1 MDLQCL
7 SADVLDMGPVLCLLS
22 AACFGAMAIFGKL
35 AYAAGISPEALLVVR
50 FGVAAGLLAMLLLLR
65 PGLRRDPAGP
75 GRRTD
80 PARVT
85 LCLLVTA
92 LGLGAIGYAPRHPR
106 VAAGVLFNDGLGGI
120 LLVRPTY
127 KPFWDL
133 PGGYVEVGESPRQAA
148 VREVK
153 EELGIDVDAN
163 ALLSVDRTHHKDEGD
178 KLLFIFDGG
187 LLSPE
192 RVRSMRFQDGE
203 VGEARFVVE

>member
-1 MDLQCL
+1 
-7 SADVLDMGPVLCLLS
+7 VTN
-22 AACFGAMAIFGKL
+22 AASFAL
-35 AYAAGISPEALLVVR
+35 TTAA
-50 FGVAAGLLAMLLLLR
+50 
-65 PGLRRDPAGP
+65 
-75 GRRTD
+75 
-80 PARVT
+80 
-85 LCLLVTA
+85 
-92 LGLGAIGYAPRHPR
+92 PR

-163 ALLSVDRTHHKDEGD
+163 ALLSVDWAPHKDEGD

-187 LLSPE
+187 TLSPE
-192 RVRSMRFQDGE
+192 RVNSLRFPDGE
-203 VGEARFVVE
+203 VGEARFVGESDLDEYTVSRLADRLRSTVRGARSKRVVYLEHGHSVEDPPEGPDHDA

>member
-1 MDLQCL
+1 MTN
-7 SADVLDMGPVLCLLS
+7 
-22 AACFGAMAIFGKL
+22 AASFAL
-35 AYAAGISPEALLVVR
+35 TTAA
-50 FGVAAGLLAMLLLLR
+50 
-65 PGLRRDPAGP
+65 
-75 GRRTD
+75 
-80 PARVT
+80 
-85 LCLLVTA
+85 
-92 LGLGAIGYAPRHPR
+92 PR

-163 ALLSVDRTHHKDEGD
+163 ALLSVDWAPHKDEGD

-187 LLSPE
+187 LLGPE
-192 RVRSMRFQDGE
+192 CVHSVRFQDGE
-203 VGEARFVVE
+203 IGEARFVVESDLDEYTVPRLADRLRSTLSGARSKRVVYLEHGHSVEDLPPSDNASSSAHRPEGPDRDG